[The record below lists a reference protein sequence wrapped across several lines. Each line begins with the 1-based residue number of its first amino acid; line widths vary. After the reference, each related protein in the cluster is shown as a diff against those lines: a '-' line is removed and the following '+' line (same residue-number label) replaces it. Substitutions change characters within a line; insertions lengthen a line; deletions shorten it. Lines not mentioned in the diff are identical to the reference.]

1 MARKRPCRI
10 CGKWFYPSPRAGDR
24 QRVCS
29 AAACQRERHRR
40 SCSGW
45 HEKNPDYDRER
56 RLREKV
62 RRPEHRGEPDGDP
75 LREIAWDE
83 ARDAVGL
90 QTAVIVEETARVVVQ
105 FARDVVGAQPRET
118 RAKLDQQ
125 VDPRARD
132 AIAGM
137 PRPG

>member
-10 CGKWFYPSPRAGDR
+10 CGKWFYPSPRARDR

-29 AAACQRERHRR
+29 DPTCQRERHRR

-62 RRPEHRGEPDGDP
+62 RRPAQWDTPHTDP

-83 ARDAVGL
+83 ARDAAGL
-90 QTAVIVEETARVVVQ
+90 QVAVIVEETARVVVQ
-105 FARDVVGAQPRET
+105 FARDVVRAQPRET
-118 RAKLDQQ
+118 SAKLDGQ
-125 VDPRARD
+125 VGPRPRD